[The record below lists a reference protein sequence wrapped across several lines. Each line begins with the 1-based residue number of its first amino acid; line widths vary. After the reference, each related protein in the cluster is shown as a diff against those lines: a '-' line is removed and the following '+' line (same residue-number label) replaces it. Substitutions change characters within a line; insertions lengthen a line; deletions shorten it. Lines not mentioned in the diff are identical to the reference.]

1 MIIRNR
7 RDFLRQISY
16 GSTAILISPSIL
28 SACQTGTVPGEKN
41 SIDLDGIIPITF
53 INDAAGLILMNGN
66 ISETTREALTADIN
80 LNISGNMSRIAAGLC
95 LPEVKILDLLA
106 KLKREWSDRD
116 SDMKLEHKYSLFL
129 GWIIYSGFR
138 TVTGDLYH
146 KLINKGYHY
155 DDIRI
160 FHDAFMFRQISN
172 ISSTTDPLCSV
183 QELAELFQIMLP
195 RMITR
200 LHTFMPDSDD
210 GKQWV
215 LDITEWRKAN
225 KKLMSKYAAAYVNP
239 STENIE
245 RFILQPGFYAV
256 DDQIIQIARKLHNGV
271 HVSAEEISS
280 TLKSDSGNSL
290 YAKSLVRGLKK
301 AELTD
306 QYFTDKL
313 SHSDFSNQIASI

>member
-1 MIIRNR
+1 MRMVI
-7 RDFLRQISY
+7 
-16 GSTAILISPSIL
+16 
-28 SACQTGTVPGEKN
+28 
-41 SIDLDGIIPITF
+41 
-53 INDAAGLILMNGN
+53 GLILMNRN

-160 FHDAFMFRQISN
+160 CHDAFMFRQISN
-172 ISSTTDPLCSV
+172 ISSLTDPFCSE
-183 QELAELFQIMLP
+183 QELAELFEIMLP

-215 LDITEWRKAN
+215 LDITKWRKTN
-225 KKLMSKYAAAYVNP
+225 KKLMSKYAGAYVNP
-239 STENIE
+239 SEENIQ
-245 RFILQPGFYAV
+245 RLIYQPGFYAG
-256 DDQIIQIARKLHNGV
+256 DQQIIQIVRKLQNEV

-290 YAKSLVRGLKK
+290 YAKSLVKGLKK
-301 AELTD
+301 AELID
-306 QYFTDKL
+306 EIRKEIGQPPL
-313 SHSDFSNQIASI
+313 EQI